1 MDMDMDMVA
10 YAYAHRLTVARYI
23 IITLIIFINYK
34 YLAMDLDFGYGICPA
49 RLSAGP
55 GVKCLETR
63 APLTLVSPCSIQ
75 RLHTTPRRARS
86 RTTRDRIPVVQ

>member
-1 MDMDMDMVA
+1 MLPYVSRYVIHDMDMDMDMVA

-49 RLSAGP
+49 RLG
-55 GVKCLETR
+55 
-63 APLTLVSPCSIQ
+63 
-75 RLHTTPRRARS
+75 RS
-86 RTTRDRIPVVQ
+86 RCEMSRDESALDACESMLHPETPYHTAPCP